1 MPNMSKNW
9 PTGNKGDQDVAGVAD
24 HPSQYLLLRK
34 LDAGVNEEFL
44 AKGVMKLCHDPPS
57 PLAAEGLP
65 NKRPKIASTSKEH
78 LGAKEGSLRRV
89 LLVKSRKDGKS
100 MNFGFAEFATV
111 QDAVDAHKKAKS
123 SEGFTIKS
131 KPVEVDFIHSGVFKT
146 VAQLTYPVEDKFSFS
161 ALNNPDLKII
171 YRDEK
176 AYCGELI
183 LEKEKTELEKKKA
196 KIDELTKRARA
207 AADDRGLLG
216 PPTEKT
222 IAASKKRKEKEEKT
236 ATSASKPVQFSV
248 GRWEK
253 SKAEIHG
260 TPPKAPA
267 TETEISG
274 DSSINNVAD
283 TSSPA
288 GSNAQKQQSF
298 RWLAKKGTPQEQIQ
312 CVLCWRQFETKEK
325 IIAHELGTM
334 HKVNLQNSEL
344 IERTLQKYPALRN
357 VTVSRNTTQTPEKE
371 GGDGYVDRAALRRQ
385 QFAQPKQPQQG
396 QKRKEP
402 EPETEDYFKP
412 AENKAAKMLEKMGWS
427 AGQGLGAEGTGR
439 TEAIATELYA
449 AGVGLGAVGGKVGDA
464 VEEASKA
471 TGSTYADFLEQG
483 KQKARERFENAG

>member
-1 MPNMSKNW
+1 MPNKSKNW
-9 PTGNKGDQDVAGVAD
+9 STGNKGDQDVAGLAD

-34 LDAGVNEEFL
+34 LDAGVTEELL
-44 AKGVMKLCHDPPS
+44 AKGVMKLCHDGPS
-57 PLAAEGLP
+57 PPAAEGLS
-65 NKRPKIASTSKEH
+65 NKRPKIASTSQEH
-78 LGAKEGSLRRV
+78 FGAKEGSLRRV

-123 SEGFTIKS
+123 GEGFTIKS
-131 KPVEVDFIHSGVFKT
+131 KPVDVDFIHSGVFKT
-146 VAQLTYPVEDKFSFS
+146 VAQLTYPVEEKYTFS

-176 AYCGELI
+176 AYCGQLI
-183 LEKEKTELEKKKA
+183 LEKEKTEMEKKKA

-207 AADDRGLLG
+207 AAHDRGLLG

-222 IAASKKRKEKEEKT
+222 IAASKKRKEKEDKA

-253 SKAEIHG
+253 SKAELHG
-260 TPPKAPA
+260 APSKA
-267 TETEISG
+267 TTTKTEISG
-274 DSSINNVAD
+274 DSSINSPVV
-283 TSSPA
+283 TSLPA

-312 CVLCWRQFETKEK
+312 CVLCRRQFETQEK

-334 HKVNLQNSEL
+334 HKANLQNSEL
-344 IERTLQKYPALRN
+344 IEKTLQKYPALKN
-357 VTVSRNTTQTPEKE
+357 VTASRNTTQTPEKE

-385 QFAQPKQPQQG
+385 QFAQPKQSQQG
-396 QKRKEP
+396 QKRKDP
-402 EPETEDYFKP
+402 EPETEEYFKP

-439 TEAIATELYA
+439 TEAIATEIYA

>member
-1 MPNMSKNW
+1 MPKKSKNW

-44 AKGVMKLCHDPPS
+44 AKGAMKLCRDAPS
-57 PLAAEGLP
+57 PPAAEGLP

-78 LGAKEGSLRRV
+78 VGAKEGSLRRV
-89 LLVKSRKDGKS
+89 LLVRSRKDGKS

-131 KPVEVDFIHSGVFKT
+131 KPVDVDFIHSGVFKT
-146 VAQLTYPVEDKFSFS
+146 VAQLTYPVDDKYTFS
-161 ALNNPDLKII
+161 ALDNPDLKII

-176 AYCGELI
+176 AYCGQLV
-183 LEKEKTELEKKKA
+183 LEKEKTEMEKKKA

-222 IAASKKRKEKEEKT
+222 IAASKKRKEKEDAKASE
-236 ATSASKPVQFSV
+236 SKPVQFSV

-253 SKAEIHG
+253 SKAELHG
-260 TPPKAPA
+260 TPSEAPVA
-267 TETEISG
+267 ESAAAG
-274 DSSINNVAD
+274 DSV
-283 TSSPA
+283 SSLAGTYTPA
-288 GSNAQKQQSF
+288 GSTTQKPQSF

-312 CVLCWRQFETKEK
+312 CILCRRVFETKEK
-325 IIAHELGTM
+325 IIQHELGTM
-334 HKVNLQNSEL
+334 HKTNIQNASLVEK
-344 IERTLQKYPALRN
+344 TLQKYPALRN
-357 VTVSRNTTQTPEKE
+357 ATVSRNTTQTPEQDT
-371 GGDGYVDRAALRRQ
+371 GAGDSYVDRAALRRQ
-385 QFAQPKQPQQG
+385 QFAQPRQPQQE
-396 QKRKEP
+396 QKRKSP
-402 EPETEDYFKP
+402 EPEQEEYFKP
-412 AENKAAKMLEKMGWS
+412 PENKAAKMLEKMGWS

-439 TEAIATELYA
+439 IEAIATELYA
-449 AGVGLGAVGGKVGDA
+449 AGVGLGAQGGKVGDA
-464 VEEASKA
+464 VEEANKA

-483 KQKARERFENAG
+483 KQKARQRFEDAQ